1 MIQVRKSTAVLA
13 AAIAAIALTTAGCNR
28 TANDTTGRA
37 TSDKMATTT
46 DKTASTSNRSTTTGT
61 TGATSGSTTET
72 GAHVDDAALTTK
84 VKTAVLA
91 EPGLKSTQ
99 INVDTKDAV
108 VTLSGTVDNP
118 EMKSRAVQIAQ
129 GVQGVKS
136 VNDNLSVKTG

>member
-1 MIQVRKSTAVLA
+1 MIQVRKSTAMLA

-28 TANDTTGRA
+28 QPADTTGRA

-46 DKTASTSNRSTTTGT
+46 DRTATTTTNRTT
-61 TGATSGSTTET
+61 TGATNET
-72 GAHVDDAALTTK
+72 AVAVDDAAITTK

-91 EPGLKSTQ
+91 EPGLKSLQ

-108 VTLSGTVDNP
+108 VTLSGTVDSP
-118 EMKSRAVQIAQ
+118 ELKSRAVQIAQ

>member
-1 MIQVRKSTAVLA
+1 MIQVRKSTAMLA

-28 TANDTTGRA
+28 QSGDTTGRA

-46 DKTASTSNRSTTTGT
+46 DRTATTTNRTT
-61 TGATSGSTTET
+61 TGATNET
-72 GAHVDDAALTTK
+72 AAPADDAAITTK

-91 EPGLKSTQ
+91 EPGLKSLQ

-108 VTLSGTVDNP
+108 VTLSGTVDSP
-118 EMKSRAVQIAQ
+118 ELKSRAVQIAQ

>member
-1 MIQVRKSTAVLA
+1 MIQVHKSTAMLA

-28 TANDTTGRA
+28 QPAETTGRA

-46 DKTASTSNRSTTTGT
+46 DRTATTTNRTT
-61 TGATSGSTTET
+61 TGATNET
-72 GAHVDDAALTTK
+72 AVAVDDAAITTK

-91 EPGLKSTQ
+91 EPGLKSLQ

-108 VTLSGTVDNP
+108 VTLSGTVDSP
-118 EMKSRAVQIAQ
+118 ELKSRAVQIAQ

>member
-1 MIQVRKSTAVLA
+1 MIEVRKSTAILA
-13 AAIAAIALTTAGCNR
+13 AAITAVALTTVGCNR

-37 TSDKMATTT
+37 TTDKMATTT
-46 DKTASTSNRSTTTGT
+46 DKTASTTNRAT
-61 TGATSGSTTET
+61 TGATTET
-72 GAHVDDAALTTK
+72 AVAVDDAALTTK

-108 VTLSGTVDNP
+108 VTLSGTVDNA

>member
-1 MIQVRKSTAVLA
+1 MIQVRKSTAMLA

-28 TANDTTGRA
+28 QSGDTTGRA

-46 DKTASTSNRSTTTGT
+46 DRTATTTNRT
-61 TGATSGSTTET
+61 ATGATNET
-72 GAHVDDAALTTK
+72 AAPVDDAAITTK

-91 EPGLKSTQ
+91 EPGLKSLQ

-108 VTLSGTVDNP
+108 VTLSGTVDSP
-118 EMKSRAVQIAQ
+118 ELKSRAVQIAQ

>member
-1 MIQVRKSTAVLA
+1 MIQVRKSTAMLA

-28 TANDTTGRA
+28 QSGDTTGRA

-46 DKTASTSNRSTTTGT
+46 DRTPTTTNRT
-61 TGATSGSTTET
+61 TNET
-72 GAHVDDAALTTK
+72 AAPVDDAAITTK

-91 EPGLKSTQ
+91 EPGLKSLQ

-108 VTLSGTVDNP
+108 VTLSGTVDSP
-118 EMKSRAVQIAQ
+118 ELKSRAVQIAQ

>member
-1 MIQVRKSTAVLA
+1 MIQVRKPTAILA

-28 TANDTTGRA
+28 QSADTTGRA

-46 DKTASTSNRSTTTGT
+46 DRTATTTNR
-61 TGATSGSTTET
+61 ATSET
-72 GAHVDDAALTTK
+72 AVAVDDAAITTK

-91 EPGLKSTQ
+91 EPGLKSLQ

-108 VTLSGTVDNP
+108 VTLSGTVDNA

-136 VNDNLSVKTG
+136 VNDNLSVKAG

>member
-1 MIQVRKSTAVLA
+1 MIQVRKSTAMLA
-13 AAIAAIALTTAGCNR
+13 AAIAAVALTTAGCNR

-46 DKTASTSNRSTTTGT
+46 DRTASTTNRTT
-61 TGATSGSTTET
+61 TGATSET
-72 GAHVDDAALTTK
+72 AAPVDDAALTTK

-91 EPGLKSTQ
+91 EPGLKSLQ

-108 VTLSGTVDNP
+108 VTLSGTVDNA
-118 EMKSRAVQIAQ
+118 ELKSRAVQIAQ

-136 VNDNLSVKTG
+136 VNDNLSLKTG

>member
-1 MIQVRKSTAVLA
+1 MIQVRKSTAMLA

-28 TANDTTGRA
+28 QSGDTTGRA

-46 DKTASTSNRSTTTGT
+46 DRTPTTTNRTT
-61 TGATSGSTTET
+61 TGATNET
-72 GAHVDDAALTTK
+72 AAPVDDAAITTK

-91 EPGLKSTQ
+91 EPGLKSLQ

-108 VTLSGTVDNP
+108 VTLSGTVDSP
-118 EMKSRAVQIAQ
+118 ELKSRAVQIAQ